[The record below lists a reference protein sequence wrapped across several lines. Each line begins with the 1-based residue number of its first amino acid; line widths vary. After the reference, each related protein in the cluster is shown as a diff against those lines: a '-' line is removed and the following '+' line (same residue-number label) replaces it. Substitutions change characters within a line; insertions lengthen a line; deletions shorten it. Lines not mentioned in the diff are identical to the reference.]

1 MQKRIH
7 NPLTTHRYTIM
18 KPTLVSL
25 QAEIV
30 ALRSELEIMKTEI
43 GVLRAQPQAPRTP
56 GKGVRDYGPASTR
69 KMDDEIAWRI
79 MFGDLKAMSVKDISN
94 TYGLSRGQVY
104 SVRGYYTFTH
114 LKADEMPESLV
125 EKYEAAEAVAQ

>member
-1 MQKRIH
+1 MSFLNDLIKEANKVPVIADK
-7 NPLTTHRYTIM
+7 NAPMLLMIAGIGGLAATVISAVKATPLAI
-18 KPTLVSL
+18 
-25 QAEIV
+25 
-30 ALRSELEIMKTEI
+30 
-43 GVLRAQPQAPRTP
+43 
-56 GKGVRDYGPASTR
+56 D